1 MWTGDVFSNWEHLA
15 ATLPTLLSLGQAGV
29 SFTGSDVPGYFKDPS
44 EELAVRWYQF
54 GAWMPLFRAHAHIDT
69 KRREPWT
76 FSPAGMNRMRD
87 AVVERYQYLPYLYT
101 CFWETN
107 RGILGEFE

>member
-54 GAWMPLFRAHAHIDT
+54 GAWMPLLIPSDVNPGPSPP
-69 KRREPWT
+69 RE
-76 FSPAGMNRMRD
+76 
-87 AVVERYQYLPYLYT
+87 
-101 CFWETN
+101 
-107 RGILGEFE
+107 